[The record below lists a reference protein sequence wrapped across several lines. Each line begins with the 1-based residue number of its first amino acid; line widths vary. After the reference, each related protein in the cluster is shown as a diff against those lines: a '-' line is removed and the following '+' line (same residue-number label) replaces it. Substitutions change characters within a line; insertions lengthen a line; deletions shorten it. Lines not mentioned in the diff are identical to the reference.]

1 MAYSHLKNISF
12 SQCWLS
18 ILRSHLPGHVGL
30 GPARGMEA
38 KCHALPVPW
47 FGHGPGPRHWPGHF
61 NNLSVDPSWAW
72 ASVRRPLP
80 LGLGLGV
87 NLGMD
92 LGLGLRVLAS
102 NVAWE

>member
-1 MAYSHLKNISF
+1 
-12 SQCWLS
+12 
-18 ILRSHLPGHVGL
+18 
-30 GPARGMEA
+30 MEA

-47 FGHGPGPRHWPGHF
+47 FGHGPGPRHGLGHF